1 VLRPGEARGR
11 LDVLLSELNSPQRA
25 AATRPDGPL
34 LVVAGPGAG
43 KTRVIVARVAH
54 LLLARGVPADGVAAI
69 TFSRRAAG
77 ELQER
82 LAALAGAGRPS
93 GPAVWAGTFHALGAR
108 ILRQGGAARF
118 GRPLNFTIYDADDAE
133 RTLRRVLGAIGVPAN
148 RVSRL
153 GTAARHA
160 VSLAKRQTPGGT
172 NAPAYAEATGGEGVA
187 IGEGEEAVPL
197 SEVLPRYDAALR
209 ESAAFDFDDLV
220 GCAAAALEEDAPLR
234 AWARAGARHLL
245 VDEYQDTDAAQEA
258 LLQRLAPPAAR
269 PDLCVVADPQ
279 QSIYAFRGAAPE
291 QVRRFLEV
299 WPAAAVARLEQ
310 NYRSTKSIVA
320 VARRLSAVRD
330 ASEGRFALRLW
341 TDNPAGTPARLWV
354 APHPEREAAAIAGD
368 VAALLAGGTAAEE
381 VAVLVR
387 THAQAR
393 PIEAAMLRAGVPYVL
408 IGGVRFF
415 AREEI
420 KDALAYLR
428 LAIMREDAAAFWRIV
443 NTPRRGL
450 GPAALLTV
458 ARYALSGEVAP
469 PLIPWME
476 GGVEAGRSVR
486 GPVAGSRRW
495 AATEGAPDGL
505 YDLLAHV
512 DELTGLWYA
521 GEGPAALLDTALQ
534 RTAYR
539 DHLRRE
545 HPEDAPA
552 RLDALSELLRLA
564 SGYDD
569 VRRFLDDAA
578 LSGEADDPG
587 VQSVNLRGRVR
598 LSTVHAA
605 KGLEFRAVY
614 VPGCEMGLFPLGTRS
629 GAGAA
634 GGAAGPEDGTE
645 DGPDEPPLPG
655 HDPEER
661 RVFYVAV
668 TRARERLTLS
678 YCTFRR
684 DERTRPSPY
693 LAEIGRGLL
702 RRAKLGT
709 DEPPAPK
716 KAPRAKPGP
725 DEPPAP
731 KKAPRG

>member
-1 VLRPGEARGR
+1 M
-11 LDVLLSELNSPQRA
+11 RA
-25 AATRPDGPL
+25 
-34 LVVAGPGAG
+34 
-43 KTRVIVARVAH
+43 
-54 LLLARGVPADGVAAI
+54 
-69 TFSRRAAG
+69 
-77 ELQER
+77 
-82 LAALAGAGRPS
+82 
-93 GPAVWAGTFHALGAR
+93 
-108 ILRQGGAARF
+108 GGAARF
-118 GRPLNFTIYDADDAE
+118 ERPLNFTIYDADDAE

-148 RVSRL
+148 RLARL

-160 VSLAKRQTPGGT
+160 VSLAKRQ
-172 NAPAYAEATGGEGVA
+172 APGGEGTAAPEGLAV
-187 IGEGEEAVPL
+187 GEGEEAVPL
-197 SEVLPRYDAALR
+197 DEVLPRYAAALR
-209 ESAAFDFDDLV
+209 EAAAFDFDDLV
-220 GCAAAALEEDAPLR
+220 GCAAAALEGDGALR
-234 AWARAGARHLL
+234 GWARAGTRHLL

-258 LLQRLAPPAAR
+258 LLRRLAPPAAR

-299 WPAAAVARLEQ
+299 WPAAGLVRLEQ

-320 VARRLSAVRD
+320 VARRLTAVR
-330 ASEGRFALRLW
+330 AAAEGRFALRLW

-354 APHPEREAAAIAGD
+354 APHPEREAAAVAGD
-368 VAALLAGGTAAEE
+368 VAALLEGGTAPED
-381 VAVLVR
+381 VAILVR

-393 PIEAAMLRAGVPYVL
+393 PLEAALLRAGVPYAL

-428 LAIMREDAAAFWRIV
+428 LAILREDAAAFWRIV

-458 ARYALSGEVAP
+458 ARYALSGEAP
-469 PLIPWME
+469 PLLGLLE

-486 GPVAGSRRW
+486 GPVAGARRW

-521 GEGPAALLDTALQ
+521 GEGPAALLETALQ

-545 HPEDAPA
+545 HPQDAQT
-552 RLDALSELLRLA
+552 RLEALSELLRLA

-587 VQSVNLRGRVR
+587 AQRVNLRGRVR

-614 VPGCEMGLFPLGTRS
+614 VPGCELGLFPLGTRS
-629 GAGAA
+629 GAGAGPA
-634 GGAAGPEDGTE
+634 DGADGADGAADG
-645 DGPDEPPLPG
+645 GPDAPPAPA

-693 LAEIGRGLL
+693 LSEIGRGLL

-716 KAPRAKPGP
+716 PVPGAPRRRRA
-725 DEPPAP
+725 PPA
-731 KKAPRG
+731 APPA